1 MVIQLTEAERA
12 ILEQAAIGNI
22 GVPADSSSVFRANL
36 TFLLELQLVMETP
49 EGVQITPLGTR
60 VLRLTRH
67 APPRR

>member
-12 ILEQAAIGNI
+12 ILEQAATGDL

-36 TFLLELQLVMETP
+36 TFMLELQLVMETP
-49 EGVQITPLGTR
+49 EGVRITPLGAR
-60 VLRLTRH
+60 VLKLTRH